1 MEEKREIGPEDY
13 AEPRCLLCDEPYGA
27 EPAVKAVPQRRIIEK
42 MDEYMARRD
51 YRGAERHLLYWL
63 EEARLGRDGRGEL
76 MLRNE
81 LAGHYRKTGEK
92 DKAFENAEA
101 AVALLDVLDFHG
113 TVSAGTTYVNA
124 ATVYNAFGDNERSL
138 ALFMKAREAYEA
150 DDRTDQGLLGGLYN
164 NMGLT
169 YAALGR
175 YEEAFAWFDKA
186 MTAMGQVPG
195 GALEQAITC
204 LNIAD
209 VLDRMKGMEEAEEEI
224 NGWLEQALTLLA
236 SGGFPE
242 DGYCAFVLEKCV
254 PTFAYFGWFLAEKQ
268 LRERSE
274 AIYRSLR
281 E

>member
-1 MEEKREIGPEDY
+1 MEEKRVIGPEDY
-13 AEPRCLLCDEPYGA
+13 IEPRCVLCGDPYGA
-27 EPAVKAVPQRRIIEK
+27 EPTVKPVPQDRIIRK
-42 MDEYMARRD
+42 MDEYMGRRD
-51 YRGAERHLLYWL
+51 YAGAERHLLYWL
-63 EEARLGRDGRGEL
+63 EEARLGHDERGEL

-81 LAGHYRKTGEK
+81 LAGHYRKTGER
-92 DKAFENAEA
+92 DKAIENAEA
-101 AVALLDVLDFHG
+101 ALALLDALDFQG

-124 ATVYNAFGDNERSL
+124 ATVYNAFGENERSL
-138 ALFMKAREAYEA
+138 ELFMKAREAYEA
-150 DDRTDQGLLGGLYN
+150 DDRTDKALLGGLYN
-164 NMGLT
+164 NMGL
-169 YAALGR
+169 AFASLSR
-175 YEEAFAWFDKA
+175 WEEAFAWFDRA
-186 MTAMGQVPG
+186 MEAMAQVPG

-224 NGWLEQALTLLA
+224 DEWLIRALELLA
-236 SGGFPE
+236 PGNFPE

-268 LRERSE
+268 LRERAE